1 MAVRLTRSGSGSRLQ
16 FGASVLAAARSIDTA
31 PVKERLQRFA
41 QAQRSYVNA
50 QKKVDGAEAQLTAAE
65 ARIAELDAVQDEA
78 VDDLAR
84 TLIHDG
90 QPIGANAFAAFG
102 APTLGALKRLPF
114 DEEATAIHQLV
125 AAVLRSKGVSE
136 ATTKAAQAADKAA
149 SAVEQAFGPIGKL
162 EDTVREARRMRDGVG
177 QAWESALAALRR
189 MAQAVAAEGAP
200 DLYARLFPPVT
211 RTGTKRKPP
220 EAPAGESSTPT
231 PPASEGSPASGPASA
246 ATPNAA

>member
-16 FGASVLAAARSIDTA
+16 FGASVLAAARSIDTR

-41 QAQRSYVNA
+41 QAQRNYVNA
-50 QKKVDGAEAQLTAAE
+50 QKKVDAAEAQLTVAQ
-65 ARIAELDAVQDEA
+65 ARIAELDAVQDDA
-78 VDDLAR
+78 VDALAR
-84 TLIHDG
+84 ALIHDG
-90 QPIGANAFAAFG
+90 QPIGNAFAAFG

-114 DEEATAIHQLV
+114 DEEAAAVHQLV

-149 SAVEQAFGPIGKL
+149 SVVEEALGPIGKL
-162 EDTVREARRMRDGVG
+162 EDSVREARWTRDVVG
-177 QAWESALAALRR
+177 QAWESTLAALRR
-189 MAQAVAAEGAP
+189 MAQTVAAEGSP

-211 RTGTKRKPP
+211 RTGTKTKPA
-220 EAPAGESSTPT
+220 EAPAGESSTSTPT
-231 PPASEGSPASGPASA
+231 PTEGSPAGGSASA

>member
-1 MAVRLTRSGSGSRLQ
+1 MAVRLTRSGAGSRIQ
-16 FGASVLAAARSIDTA
+16 FGASVLAAARSIDTQ

-41 QAQRSYVNA
+41 QAQRNYVNV
-50 QKKVDGAEAQLTAAE
+50 QKKVDTAEAQLTAAQV
-65 ARIAELDAVQDEA
+65 RIAELDAVQDDA
-78 VDDLAR
+78 VDTLAR

-114 DEEATAIHQLV
+114 DEEAAAIHQLV
-125 AAVLRSKGVSE
+125 AAVLRGKGVSE
-136 ATTKAAQAADKAA
+136 ASTKAAQAADKAA
-149 SAVEQAFGPIGKL
+149 SAVEEALGPIGKL
-162 EDTVREARRMRDGVG
+162 EDTVREARRTRDGVG

-200 DLYARLFPPVT
+200 DLYARLFPSVV
-211 RTGTKRKPP
+211 RAGTKTKP
-220 EAPAGESSTPT
+220 AKA
-231 PPASEGSPASGPASA
+231 PASESPTAVEELPASGSASA